1 MKYISNIRSLFS
13 FFTEKYLVNKLIK
26 KFITPQKFSASER
39 EMMFCKSAK
48 QITMFIPSINKKI
61 IVYEY
66 GYSKSKCLLIHGW
79 SGRGSQF
86 YALAD
91 KLLENGRMVVSFDAP
106 AHGNSIGKYSSME
119 EFVKIIEFLNN
130 KYNFDIAVGH
140 SIGAMAL
147 LFSTANGS
155 VFNKIVSIAATNN
168 IEEILR
174 KFLVGNNSNI
184 NLISKFKK
192 RFITKY
198 KTDLEV
204 YNGEEFAK
212 KIKIPTLIIHDSQD
226 QPADVSSAYEI
237 RQHLEKGEILVS
249 YNLGHTRI
257 LKNNKI
263 NNHIINFIKN
273 V

>member
-1 MKYISNIRSLFS
+1 VKYISNIRPLFN
-13 FFTEKYLVNKLIK
+13 FFTENYLLNKLVE
-26 KFITPQKFSASER
+26 KFITPQKFSASKR
-39 EMMFCKSAK
+39 EIMFYKSAK
-48 QITMFIPSINKKI
+48 QKNVFIPSINKTI
-61 IVYEY
+61 MVYEY

-91 KLLENGRMVVSFDAP
+91 KLLENGKMIVSFDAP
-106 AHGNSIGKYSSME
+106 AHGNSKGKSSSMD
-119 EFVKIIEFLNN
+119 EFVKIIEFLNIAY
-130 KYNFDIAVGH
+130 KFDVAIGH

-147 LFSTANGS
+147 LLSTANGS
-155 VFNKIVSIAATNN
+155 KFDKIVSIAATNN
-168 IEEILR
+168 IDEILE
-174 KFLVGNNSNI
+174 KFLIGNNSNI
-184 NLISKFKK
+184 NLIPKFKK
-192 RFITKY
+192 QFKIKH

-204 YNGEEFAK
+204 YNGEECAK

-226 QPADVSSAYEI
+226 KPADVSSAYEI
-237 RQHLEKGEILVS
+237 RQHLEKGEVLVT

-263 NNHIINFIKN
+263 NNHIINFIKH